1 MDIQDLV
8 MVLKEPE
15 LFAFLKEFYYPD
27 LEMSTDKYSKHDCI
41 SQSHY
46 SYIELKSRNTHYDDL
61 LIEQIK
67 YYAILEAASDLK
79 LNPLYINST
88 PEGIWSFSLEDMP
101 VPEWEERWLPAKTE
115 FPNGGNKT
123 KVVGYL
129 HVKDGVK
136 L

>member
-1 MDIQDLV
+1 

-27 LEMSTDKYSKHDCI
+27 LEMSTDKFSKHDCI
-41 SQSHY
+41 SSKHKV
-46 SYIELKSRNTHYDDL
+46 YIELKSRNTHYDDL
-61 LIEQIK
+61 LIEKIK
-67 YYAILEAASDLK
+67 YDAILEAARILK
-79 LNPLYINST
+79 LKPLYINST
-88 PEGIWSFSLEDMP
+88 PEGMWSFNISSMPQPKWED
-101 VPEWEERWLPAKTE
+101 RWLPAKTE
-115 FPNGGNKT
+115 FPSGGNKT

>member
-1 MDIQDLV
+1 

-15 LFAFLKEFYYPD
+15 LFAYLKEFYYPD
-27 LEMSTDKYSKHDCI
+27 LEFSQERFSKYDCI
-41 SQSHY
+41 SKDSK

-67 YYAILEAASDLK
+67 YDAIIVAAQGLGYE
-79 LNPLYINST
+79 PLYINST
-88 PEGIWSFSLEDMP
+88 PAGIWSFNLSKMGVMNWED
-101 VPEWEERWLPAKTE
+101 RWLPQNTE
-115 FPNGGNKT
+115 FSNRGNKT

-129 HVKDGVK
+129 HIKDGEQ